1 MIPDRHH
8 ARRRTL
14 QRQAGFTLIELLVV
28 ISIIALLSSIIL
40 AALATA
46 RGKSKD
52 AAIKE
57 LAHQMQTVYA
67 LEYSKNNSYAGLK
80 INTNNSVL
88 GQYSCTGSISCSI
101 TSSAGCS
108 SFYNNGTNSGTTEAE
123 KICLDIFN
131 KNSTIFVGSSDAFIS
146 TFGVYVPYPSNV
158 NTSGRCLG
166 SLGTASDQTSSP
178 ACFATGISW

>member
-40 AALATA
+40 AALSTA

-80 INTNNSVL
+80 VGNLPLYCSTSAVA
-88 GQYSCTGSISCSI
+88 YSCQLTSPGLCTTFYGSGSEGEKVCLDVFNKGGTYFDIG
-101 TSSAGCS
+101 TSVV
-108 SFYNNGTNSGTTEAE
+108 SGTS
-123 KICLDIFN
+123 DNFN
-131 KNSTIFVGSSDAFIS
+131 TTYAVFIPYASNPNS
-146 TFGVYVPYPSNV
+146 N
-158 NTSGRCLG
+158 GRCLG
-166 SLGTASDQTSSP
+166 SGGSASDQTNFSS
-178 ACFATGISW
+178 CFATGIGW